1 MTRLVTFADG
11 FTSATPPD
19 VTPGA
24 QEDYII
30 LNNQAAYVPLLDN
43 SGNQLIL
50 DSTKH
55 KSVFADFE
63 LERVQGATIYRQSG
77 TFMIILGLTGWEIQ
91 YGNYIGQDLLQIS
104 GLASPEHVELAV
116 DSVTGHVTYI
126 SGSLIGSTSI
136 LKTIMTRI
144 LI

>member
-24 QEDYII
+24 QEDYIV
-30 LNNQAAYVPLLDN
+30 LNNQAAPVALMDN

-55 KSVFADFE
+55 KSVFADYE
-63 LERVQGATIYRQSG
+63 LERVQGGTTYRQSG
-77 TFMIILGLTGWEIQ
+77 TFMIILGAAGWEIQ
-91 YGNYIGQDLLQIS
+91 YGNYIGQDLLQNG
-104 GLASPEHVELAV
+104 GLVNPEHVQLAI
-116 DSVTGHVTYI
+116 DPVTGYVTYT
-126 SGSLIGSTSI
+126 SGNLVGSTSI